1 MQCKQPSLSF
11 INTRTGELHTEI
23 WDYLRDGYWRSAN
36 FSAHEKNIL
45 SGVLVRAHMVPVL
58 ADFIPIEIGQTWNQV
73 EKRIDETNFTPNT
86 FECGLDE
93 FLENSKRFFEK
104 FAGKRIGVQLSGGVD
119 SSLIIGLLKY
129 FGISHSLVGF
139 CTDRYEFRTESF
151 IQKLLANQAEKS
163 QLINYEDFLPYS
175 GLFGV
180 IPHQHPNLS
189 SAGLATYQAMASNC
203 VDLGVD
209 ILLTGCGGD
218 VAFGNEVI
226 CNKYSWIPAIF
237 NDSWLQDKVY
247 TPKGVQVVS
256 FFSNHEILECLWNLR
271 LGQKAD
277 PRKLW
282 ARNFFRDFL
291 PRELVDYTYKADFW
305 GLYIDG
311 LVNSLPEIRF
321 IHKRAYELSEN
332 SYFEDANLHRML
344 QSDLYNC
351 DQQLYQR
358 LEARI
363 SSAVWI
369 NSLASHSC
377 S

>member
-11 INTRTGELHTEI
+11 INIRTGDLHAEI
-23 WDYLRDGYWRSAN
+23 WEALRDGYWRSAD
-36 FSAHEKNIL
+36 FVAHETNTL
-45 SGVLVRAHMVPVL
+45 NGVRARAHIVPVL
-58 ADFIPIEIGQTWNQV
+58 ADLIPIELGQTWNRL
-73 EKRIDETNFTPNT
+73 EKQINEVKFTPNT

-93 FLENSKRFFEK
+93 FLGRSEK
-104 FAGKRIGVQLSGGVD
+104 FFKNFADMRIGVQLSGGVD

-129 FGISHSLVGF
+129 FKISHSLVGF

-151 IQKLLANQAEKS
+151 IQKLLANQAERS

-180 IPHQHPNLS
+180 IPHQLPNLS
-189 SAGLATYQAMASNC
+189 SAGLATDQAMASNC

-218 VAFGNEVI
+218 VAFGNEVHSDK
-226 CNKYSWIPAIF
+226 CLWIPAIF
-237 NDSWLQDKVY
+237 NDSWLQDMVY
-247 TPKGVQVVS
+247 TPKGVHVVS
-256 FFSNHEILECLWNLR
+256 FFSDHEILECLWNLR

-311 LVNSLPEIRF
+311 LNNSLPEIRN
-321 IHKRAYELSEN
+321 IHKKAYELSCN
-332 SYFEDANLHRML
+332 HYFEEENLNQIL
-344 QSDLYNC
+344 KNDLYNC
-351 DQQLYQR
+351 DQKLYQK
-358 LEARI
+358 LEAKI

-369 NSLASHSC
+369 NSILN
-377 S
+377 